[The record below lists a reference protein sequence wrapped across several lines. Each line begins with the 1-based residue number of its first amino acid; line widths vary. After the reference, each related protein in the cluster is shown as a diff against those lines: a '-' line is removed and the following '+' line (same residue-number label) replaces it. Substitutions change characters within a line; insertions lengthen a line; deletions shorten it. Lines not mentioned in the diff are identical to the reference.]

1 MSHGTVVI
9 PEKVHSI
16 AMEQRWGRSIWVD
29 KTSVGWRSKGGKYLY
44 QEGLVSA
51 RGWRGPLL
59 FISIA
64 QPWQNV
70 ETMRHDRWIMLQYD
84 REHGSV
90 ITFKSDRF
98 DVTFSDGGSVR
109 FYAGR

>member
-29 KTSVGWRSKGGKYLY
+29 KTSVGWRSEGGKYLY

-59 FISIA
+59 SS
-64 QPWQNV
+64 
-70 ETMRHDRWIMLQYD
+70 RWPI
-84 REHGSV
+84 RGR
-90 ITFKSDRF
+90 TWRRCG
-98 DVTFSDGGSVR
+98 TTGG
-109 FYAGR
+109 